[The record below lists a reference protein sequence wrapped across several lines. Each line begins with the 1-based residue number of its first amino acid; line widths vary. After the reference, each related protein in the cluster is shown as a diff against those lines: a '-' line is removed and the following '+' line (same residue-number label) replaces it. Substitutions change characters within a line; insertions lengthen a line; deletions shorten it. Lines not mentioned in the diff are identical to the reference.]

1 MLLVFSYT
9 KWRNTKLKVVSQQ
22 DVQKIA
28 VNCVKAK
35 KDTDRIDVSMIE
47 ENGEVWVVTGTC
59 PIDMEGHPWTER
71 FEVVVDRSGKV
82 RSTYFSLL

>member
-1 MLLVFSYT
+1 M
-9 KWRNTKLKVVSQQ
+9 KVVSQQ
-22 DVQKIA
+22 AVQQIA

-35 KDTDRIDVSMIE
+35 KDTDHIDVSMIE
-47 ENGEVWVVTGTC
+47 EKDDVWIVTGTC
-59 PIDMEGHPWTER
+59 PINMEGHPWTER

>member
-1 MLLVFSYT
+1 M
-9 KWRNTKLKVVSQQ
+9 KVVSQE
-22 DVQKIA
+22 DVHQIA

-35 KDTDRIDVSMIE
+35 KETENIDISMIE
-47 ENGEVWVVTGTC
+47 EKGEVWVVTGTC
-59 PIDMEGHPWTER
+59 PINLEGHPWTER